1 MSRRETMVWIE
12 LLPVRRNLLETSFL
26 GTSRTLVVEFL
37 LNNEASL
44 SSLLSQECLLSSDL
58 GMRVGQFRRGLG
70 SGDIMGRV
78 VLEDSDSFVKEA
90 RLLVT

>member
-1 MSRRETMVWIE
+1 MVWIE

-58 GMRVGQFRRGLG
+58 GMGVGQFRRGLG